1 MTNFAS
7 NRVGIIK
14 NVGDNAIT
22 IELPDT
28 GAQIEWPVPEDIS
41 LDFEQGESV
50 SVQLKKVMNDVTP
63 PIKQQK
69 DEEEAARKRQLLE
82 QLLN

>member
-7 NRVGIIK
+7 NRVGIVK
-14 NVGDNAIT
+14 NVSDAAIT

-28 GAQIEWPVPEDIS
+28 GAQIEWPVSEDNAPD
-41 LDFEQGESV
+41 LEPGESV
-50 SVQLKKVMNDVTP
+50 SVQLMKVMNDISAPKT
-63 PIKQQK
+63 QQ
-69 DEEEAARKRQLLE
+69 DDAEAAHKRQLLE

>member
-14 NVGDNAIT
+14 DVSDNAII

-28 GAQIEWPVPEDIS
+28 GAHIEWPIPEDAS
-41 LDFEQGESV
+41 TDFEQGESV
-50 SVQLKKVMNDVTP
+50 SILLKKVMNDVTP
-63 PIKQQK
+63 PPRQE
-69 DEEEAARKRQLLE
+69 DSEEAARKRQLLE